1 VSVAGGVSAGPDN
14 VLEVEGLSVG
24 FRNGSGYTTVL
35 RDVNFSVK
43 PSEIFGLVGESGCG
57 KSTMIRSIIGLL
69 PRGASVLGGSI
80 RLGGE
85 DLLALSPGAS
95 RERRGRQI
103 GMVFQNPLSAL
114 NPLIT
119 ISRQIT
125 EAIECHYSLSSAELR
140 KRMIAAM
147 RMVHLPDPERL
158 AKLYP
163 HQLSGGQRQRV
174 ALAIALSLSP
184 RLLLADEPT
193 TALDVTVQ
201 HQILELMKALRDETG
216 ASAIL
221 VTHDLGVVA
230 QTCQRLAVM
239 YAGRIVE
246 TGSVESV
253 FAAPRHPYTRG
264 LLGALPH
271 YFPRGA
277 PLAVIPGQPPSQGA
291 IEPGCP
297 FAPRCRY
304 ARPECA
310 AEIPILP
317 AGDRHV
323 SACIRESEV
332 AGHA

>member
-1 VSVAGGVSAGPDN
+1 VNVAGAVSAGPDN
-14 VLEVEGLSVG
+14 VLEVDKLSVG
-24 FRNGSGYTTVL
+24 FRNGSGYVAAL
-35 RDVNFSVK
+35 RDVSFNIK
-43 PSEIFGLVGESGCG
+43 PGEIFGLVGESGCG
-57 KSTMIRSIIGLL
+57 KSTTIRSIIGLL
-69 PRGASVLGGSI
+69 PAGASVLGGSV
-80 RLGGE
+80 RLSGE
-85 DLLALSPGAS
+85 ELLTLPPGAL
-95 RERRGRQI
+95 RLRRGRQI

-114 NPLIT
+114 NPLIP
-119 ISRQIT
+119 IARQIA
-125 EAIECHYSLSSAELR
+125 EAIACHDSLSSAELR
-140 KRMIAAM
+140 KRVIAAM

-158 AKLYP
+158 AALYP

-201 HQILELMKALRDETG
+201 HQILQLLKTLRDETG
-216 ASAIL
+216 ASVIL

-264 LLGALPH
+264 LLGALPQ
-271 YFPRGA
+271 YFPRGT
-277 PLAVIPGQPPSQGA
+277 PLAVIPGQPPRPGA
-291 IEPGCP
+291 IERGCP
-297 FAPRCRY
+297 FLPRCQY
-304 ARPECA
+304 AGPECA
-310 AEIPILP
+310 ADIPILP

-323 SACIRESEV
+323 SACIREGEV